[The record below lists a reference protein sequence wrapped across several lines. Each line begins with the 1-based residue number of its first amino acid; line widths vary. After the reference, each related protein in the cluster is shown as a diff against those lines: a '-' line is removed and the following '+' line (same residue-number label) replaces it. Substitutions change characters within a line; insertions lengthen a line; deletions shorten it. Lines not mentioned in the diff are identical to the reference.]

1 MHNTNQLQTNSK
13 TNVPGCSNPDL
24 HETQTKA
31 RIMTKTKTIQFYAD
45 PGHGWAKVKKSELA
59 TLGIAHQIS
68 PYSYERGDYAYLEE
82 DCDLSLYID
91 ALRAR
96 GCAYKFVG
104 TTCANRSSRIRS
116 YSRYSA

>member
-1 MHNTNQLQTNSK
+1 
-13 TNVPGCSNPDL
+13 
-24 HETQTKA
+24 
-31 RIMTKTKTIQFYAD
+31 MTKTKTIQFYAD

-59 TLGIAHQIS
+59 SLGIAHQIS

-104 TTCANRSSRIRS
+104 TTCANRSSRIRG